1 MTRERDKSAI
11 SHWLPGLDGTKLG
24 RSSFVINGT
33 VLRTRVRQPCGGAG
47 RCAVNI
53 GQGSGRTSVHLK
65 ADCIAILIG
74 VAGQG
79 FIQEGPQGSF
89 T

>member
-33 VLRTRVRQPCGGAG
+33 VLRTRARQPCGGGPAG
-47 RCAVNI
+47 A
-53 GQGSGRTSVHLK
+53 
-65 ADCIAILIG
+65 
-74 VAGQG
+74 
-79 FIQEGPQGSF
+79 P
-89 T
+89 